1 MAQLAAAPQL
11 THVLSS
17 LRHTFAVADAT
28 LPDMPLVYAS
38 EGFYQMTGYTREEVL
53 GHNCRF
59 LQGQATDL
67 NEVAKIRT
75 AIEQGKGA
83 AVRLL
88 NYRKDGTPF
97 WNLLTVMP
105 VYAADGSL
113 SKFIGV
119 QVDVTSRTEGY
130 AYVDNSGVPLLVKYN
145 DRLKQN
151 VAHDIVEDVVSA
163 VQDAETAKEP
173 QPSQPKIGAA
183 PKAFP
188 RVAIDLATTVERI
201 QQAFVISDPNLPD
214 CPIVF
219 ASDAFLQMT
228 GFSRYE
234 VLGRNCRFLQ
244 GTQTDPR
251 AVDEIRSAI
260 RDGTECTVRILN
272 YRKDGSPF
280 WNMFS
285 LAPMSDIDGTICFFI
300 GVQVDVTAYNNRA
313 ASGADIVPNVD
324 DNAAKL
330 ASDTATIKH
339 AVSHLGTSHGPQ
351 VGDPFAVIPTSELSI
366 KPHSSMDR
374 AWQALHKLQQTHGT
388 ISLKHFKR
396 VQQLGSGDVGLVDLV
411 RIQGSEELVAMKTV
425 DKAEILERNK
435 LHRLITEE
443 SILRRCDH
451 PFLAM
456 LYCTVQ
462 SEHYLHF
469 VMEYCPGGE
478 LYKLLYAQ
486 KGNQFAEP
494 DVAFFSSEVLLALQY
509 LHVIGCV
516 YRDLKPEN
524 ILIMGDGHVRLTDFD
539 LCILNPDFQPEMV
552 PLTGD
557 TSPTARARQ
566 MKGRRPGAPCVGGR
580 SGSPR
585 QPLVLSGEPQ
595 LRTNSF
601 VGTEEYLSPE
611 VIQGNSH
618 GAAVD
623 WWSLGILI
631 YELIYGTTP
640 FKGQRRSETFSNIV
654 KNPVKFPEEPAVT
667 PACKDIITQLLVK
680 DETKRL
686 GTRLG
691 AEEIKQHPFFASV
704 HWQLLRSRSNPPYIP
719 RAKALT
725 GDHVPSF

>member
-1 MAQLAAAPQL
+1 MALPSAAPQL
-11 THVLSS
+11 TQVLSS

-38 EGFYQMTGYTREEVL
+38 DGFYTMTGYTKDEVL

-59 LQGQATDL
+59 LQGEATDL
-67 NEVAKIRT
+67 NEVAKIRE
-75 AIEQGKGA
+75 AIQQGKGT

-88 NYRKDGTPF
+88 NYKKDGTPF
-97 WNLLTVMP
+97 WNLLTVTP

-119 QVDVTSRTEGY
+119 QVDVTSKTEGS
-130 AYVDNSGVPLLVKYN
+130 AYMDNAGVPLLVKYN

-151 VAHDIVEDVVSA
+151 VAHDIVEEVVDA
-163 VQDAETAKEP
+163 VTAAET
-173 QPSQPKIGAA
+173 PKATQGNIGAA

-188 RVAIDLATTVERI
+188 RVAIDLASTVERI

-214 CPIVF
+214 SPIVF
-219 ASDAFLQMT
+219 ASDAFLKMT

-244 GTQTDPR
+244 GKDTDTR

-260 RDGTECTVRILN
+260 AEGTECTVRLLN
-272 YRKDGSPF
+272 YKKDGSPF

-285 LAPMSDIDGTICFFI
+285 LAPMSDIDGTVCFFI
-300 GVQVDVTAYNNRA
+300 GVQVDVTSA
-313 ASGADIVPNVD
+313 AELPKESGLPGVD
-324 DNAAKL
+324 PVAEKKAL
-330 ASDTATIKH
+330 DTAQIQS
-339 AVSHLGTSHGPQ
+339 AVNNLGHKNTA
-351 VGDPFAVIPTSELSI
+351 VGADPFAVIPSAELRV

-374 AWQALHKLQQTHGT
+374 AWQALHKLQQAQGT

-411 RIQGSEELVAMKTV
+411 RIQGSDVMVAMKTV

-435 LHRLITEE
+435 LHRLVTEE

-451 PFLAM
+451 PFLAT

-486 KGNQFAEP
+486 KGNRFAEP
-494 DVAFFSSEVLLALQY
+494 DVMFYTAEVLLALQY
-509 LHVIGCV
+509 LHVLGCV

-524 ILIMGDGHVRLTDFD
+524 ILIMADGHTRVTDFD
-539 LCILNPDFQPEMV
+539 LCILNADFQPEMIAM
-552 PLTGD
+552 PGEGG
-557 TSPTARARQ
+557 PRQRQPKARRQ
-566 MKGRRPGAPCVGGR
+566 GSVCSGGR
-580 SGSPR
+580 GSSSRVPM
-585 QPLVLSGEPQ
+585 VLAGEPP

-631 YELIYGTTP
+631 FELVYGTTP

-667 PACKDIITQLLVK
+667 PQCKDIISKLLIK

-686 GTRLG
+686 GGKLG
-691 AEEIKQHPFFASV
+691 AEEIKQHPFYSEIE
-704 HWQLLRSRSNPPYIP
+704 WQLMRTRHTPPYIP
-719 RAKALT
+719 RGQQLAGETVA
-725 GDHVPSF
+725 DF